1 MSFQYKIKT
10 DVAAE
15 PVTLDEIKRYLRI
28 DADYASDD
36 EVLGELITSARER
49 LEMFTNIGFAE
60 RELELQW
67 NGYPI
72 KLPFSPTGDIES
84 VTKDGEDA
92 PIDVTDYT
100 VKGLVEKEIYV
111 NSVYSGCTFFYPI
124 NNGWP
129 LIDTYAEPHALY
141 NVIYKTGYTTDL
153 PVSLLVAIKMEVD
166 YLYKNQ
172 GKADLLNISPGAAQ
186 KVALYSK
193 NLVIQ

>member
-1 MSFQYKIKT
+1 MSFQYKVKT

-15 PVTLDEIKRYLRI
+15 PVTLEEVKRYLRI
-28 DADYASDD
+28 DSDYASDD
-36 EVLGELITSARER
+36 EVLDELITSSRER
-49 LEMFTNIGFAE
+49 LELFTNIGFAE

-67 NGYPI
+67 SGFPI
-72 KLPFSPTGDIES
+72 KLPFSPNGDIIS

-92 PIDVTDYT
+92 PLLGTEYT
-100 VKGLVEKEIYV
+100 FKGLVEKELYV
-111 NSVYSGCTFFYPI
+111 NSVYSGCSFFYPI

-129 LIDTYAEPHALY
+129 LIDTCTGPDSLY
-141 NVIYKTGYTTDL
+141 NVIYKTGYTADI
-153 PVSLLVAIKMEVD
+153 PVSLLMAIKMEVD

-172 GKADLLNISPGAAQ
+172 GKADLLNVSPGAAQ